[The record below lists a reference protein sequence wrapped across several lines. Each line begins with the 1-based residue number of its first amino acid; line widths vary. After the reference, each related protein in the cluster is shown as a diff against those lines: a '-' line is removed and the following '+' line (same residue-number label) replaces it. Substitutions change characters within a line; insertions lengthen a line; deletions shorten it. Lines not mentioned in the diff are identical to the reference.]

1 MKRTLLRF
9 GLLLLLQFGVSWRV
23 SAKDVVYKG
32 TITIYVGEEKTLSQ
46 YYVNY
51 GNWFLREREGASWS
65 DSQENW
71 VAKIVSQDS
80 ESCTIKGLGDNED
93 IYNMGTGYS
102 LELHC
107 TGSRKSTS
115 DYDECYWKV
124 IVKKVSVTSITLNKS
139 SLSLQAGQSETLTAT
154 VKPDNATN
162 KTVTW
167 SSSNT
172 SVATVDSNG
181 KVTTKASGSSTITCK
196 ANDGSGKQATCAMTV
211 SEPTVA
217 EINAS
222 NFPDASF
229 RNWLL
234 TQSYGADG
242 KLTASEI
249 SSIKNII
256 VSGSSSSPGAI
267 SSLKGIEY
275 FTSLKALRCSYNQ
288 LTSLDLS
295 KNTALTELTCSYNQ
309 LTSLDLSKNTVLTEL
324 YCYSNQLT
332 SLDVSKNTALT
343 TLYCYRNRIKGAA
356 MDALISSL
364 PQNQTADVH
373 GFYVIDNRKND
384 EGNVCTVA
392 QVAAAKAKGW
402 RPMYYNGT
410 KWTDYE
416 GSEEL
421 DWSPDDLTDISQY
434 SNIVYLEAVT
444 ASTESAISIPVKMKN
459 AQANIIGFQFDLIL
473 PSGVTVA
480 KDEDGFYLIELS
492 TDRTTARKHTV
503 SAQQQTDGSI
513 RVVCYSNN
521 NSTFSGTDGNVLT
534 MTLQVAAD
542 APTGEQSIKMRDVVM
557 TTPGLDSYTVP
568 WVVSRLTVE
577 DYILGDVNGDKLVNV
592 VDVAG
597 VVNLILNSGNTSQL
611 NRKAA
616 DVNGDGSI
624 NVVDVAGVVN
634 IILGNGASTRAYAP
648 TRAVDQPLLYFDAY
662 PIAQG
667 QTITLPILL
676 ESRGDSFTGCQ
687 FDLYLPTGL
696 SVADED
702 GYPLVEIGSG
712 TTARKHVVSTT
723 YQPDGALRV
732 VCYSNNNSMFSG
744 NEILTIDIHADD
756 NAPLGNA
763 LVALKNI
770 TLSRPDVTGVTL
782 RDFDN
787 ELLVMGDDGIDDIVS
802 AYKGNAPVFSL
813 SGQRLTAPRKGV
825 NIVDGRKVVVK

>member
-1 MKRTLLRF
+1 MILKTDRTLWGCGYNVYGCLGDGTTTRRITPVKIMDNVSLVST
-9 GLLLLLQFGVSWRV
+9 GREHTIIRKTDGELLACGNNENGQLGDGTTQWRSTPVKVLLPMPKLQL
-23 SAKDVVYKG
+23 SASPSGGQISAG
-32 TITIYVGEEKTLSQ
+32 TTVTLTAKADNNIISGCDIYFTTDGTTPTMSSTKYTSSGITIFSDCTLKAIA
-46 YYVNY
+46 YK
-51 GNWFLREREGASWS
+51 
-65 DSQENW
+65 QEY
-71 VAKIVSQDS
+71 
-80 ESCTIKGLGDNED
+80 E
-93 IYNMGTGYS
+93 
-102 LELHC
+102 
-107 TGSRKSTS
+107 TS
-115 DYDECYWKV
+115 DELTETYK
-124 IVKKVSVTSITLNKS
+124 IITLITSITLNKS
-139 SLSLQAGQSETLTAT
+139 SLSLETGKSETLTAT
-154 VKPDNATN
+154 VKPDNATD
-162 KTVTW
+162 KSVTW
-167 SSSNT
+167 TSSST

-181 KVTTKASGSSTITCK
+181 KVTANAKGTATITCK
-196 ANDGSGKQATCAMTV
+196 ANDNSGVSATCEVTV
-211 SEPTVA
+211 TEP
-217 EINAS
+217 
-222 NFPDASF
+222 
-229 RNWLL
+229 
-234 TQSYGADG
+234 G
-242 KLTASEI
+242 
-249 SSIKNII
+249 
-256 VSGSSSSPGAI
+256 PGHEP
-267 SSLKGIEY
+267 GVY
-275 FTSLKALRCSYNQ
+275 
-288 LTSLDLS
+288 
-295 KNTALTELTCSYNQ
+295 
-309 LTSLDLSKNTVLTEL
+309 
-324 YCYSNQLT
+324 
-332 SLDVSKNTALT
+332 
-343 TLYCYRNRIKGAA
+343 
-356 MDALISSL
+356 
-364 PQNQTADVH
+364 
-373 GFYVIDNRKND
+373 
-384 EGNVCTVA
+384 
-392 QVAAAKAKGW
+392 
-402 RPMYYNGT
+402 
-410 KWTDYE
+410 
-416 GSEEL
+416 
-421 DWSPDDLTDISQY
+421 TDIAQFA
-434 SNIVYLEAVT
+434 NIVYLEEVT
-444 ASTESAISIPVKMKN
+444 ASTESTITVPVKMKN

-503 SAQQQTDGSI
+503 SAQQQSDGSI

-521 NSTFSGTDGNVLT
+521 NSTFSGTSGNVLEV
-534 MTLQVAAD
+534 TLQVAAD
-542 APTGEQSIKMRDVVM
+542 APTGEQSIKLRDVVM
-557 TTPGLDSYTVP
+557 TTPSLDSYNVP

-634 IILGNGASTRAYAP
+634 IILGNGASTRANAP
-648 TRAVDQPLLYFDAY
+648 TRADDQPLLYFDAY

-744 NEILTIDIHADD
+744 NEILTIDIQADD

-813 SGQRLTAPRKGV
+813 SGQRLTAPRRGV
-825 NIVDGRKVVVK
+825 NIVGGRKVVVK